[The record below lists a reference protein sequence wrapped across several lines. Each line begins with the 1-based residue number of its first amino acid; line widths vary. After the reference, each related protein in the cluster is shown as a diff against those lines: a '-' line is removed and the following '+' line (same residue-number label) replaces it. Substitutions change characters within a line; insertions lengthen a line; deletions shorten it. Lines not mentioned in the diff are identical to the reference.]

1 MNEPEQR
8 TYDVA
13 MSVEALA
20 SAWARTDGAPAGAVV
35 VADREVSGR
44 LRGGVPWTLGGADA
58 LSMAIVVRPN
68 IAPMQEALLWTAAA
82 LAAAD
87 ALTTATGTEQGV
99 VWPDRIAASTTAES
113 SCFVNV
119 LVQLRPGAIDHA
131 TISIRADLV
140 KLGIA
145 PTEPARTAL
154 VDALS
159 NAVKTAVE
167 LLENDSV
174 GLLSNFSDR
183 CLVMDQRVQAKLLP
197 RGEARGRVTAVD
209 HDGFLVLESSTGMLE
224 RIAPASLR
232 SLELAPTQRP

>member
-1 MNEPEQR
+1 
-8 TYDVA
+8 

-20 SAWARTDGAPAGAVV
+20 SAWARTERAPAGSVV

-44 LRGGVPWTLGGADA
+44 LRGGVPWTLGGGDA
-58 LSMAIVVRPN
+58 LSMAIVVRPDV
-68 IAPMQEALLWTAAA
+68 APMQEALLWTAAA
-82 LAAAD
+82 LAAAE
-87 ALTTATGTEQGV
+87 ALTTATGTEHGV
-99 VWPDRIAASTTAES
+99 VWPDRIAASVTAGH

-131 TISIRADLV
+131 TISIRVDLGT
-140 KLGIA
+140 LGIA
-145 PTEPARTAL
+145 PTGSARNAL
-154 VDALS
+154 VGMLAD
-159 NAVKTAVE
+159 AVKTAVE
-167 LLENDSV
+167 LLETDSV
-174 GLLSNFSDR
+174 GLLAKFTDR

-232 SLELAPTQRP
+232 SLDLAPPPQP